1 MKKALILL
9 LATASVACASFEYGK
24 VMAVTFGTN
33 GGANITTAQGSLLGV
48 ADQTYNII
56 STAAGSSSNFT
67 QLSYADG
74 TAATGMKITVGNP
87 VSGEGGRVTTI
98 LNSENITSTFA
109 PSLMSGTVNNGGGCS
124 ITFDGLVTGR
134 EYTVY
139 VFGGRG
145 NDYGNYGSSSLTTYS
160 ISAGGE
166 YQTGSILSYRVE
178 DGLTAPTVNADGSI
192 TALTQSTDGIAQ
204 SCNNWALMK
213 LTFMATGTSATLNA
227 GGACGNIAA
236 LAITV
241 PEPATA
247 ALSLLALA
255 GLAARRRR

>member
-1 MKKALILL
+1 MKKTLILL

-33 GGANITTAQGSLLGV
+33 GGKNITTSQGSLLGV

-56 STAAGSSSNFT
+56 STAASGSSNFT

-74 TAATGMKITVGNP
+74 TEATGMKITVGKP

-98 LNSENITSTFA
+98 LDSDAITSTFDL
-109 PSLMSGTVNNGGGCS
+109 SKLSGTVNDQGGCS
-124 ITFDGLVTGR
+124 ITVDGLVAGR
-134 EYTVY
+134 QYTVY

-145 NDYGNYGSSSLTTYS
+145 NTYGGSDYTTYS
-160 ISAGGE
+160 ISSGGE
-166 YQTGSILSYRVE
+166 YQTGSILGYRVE
-178 DGLTAPTVNADGSI
+178 NGLTAPVVNPNGSI
-192 TALTQSTDGIAQ
+192 TAMTQSTNSTAQ
-204 SCNNWALMK
+204 SCNNWALMEF
-213 LTFMATGTSATLNA
+213 TFMATGTSATLNA
-227 GGACGNIAA
+227 DGACGNIAA

-247 ALSLLALA
+247 TLSLLALA